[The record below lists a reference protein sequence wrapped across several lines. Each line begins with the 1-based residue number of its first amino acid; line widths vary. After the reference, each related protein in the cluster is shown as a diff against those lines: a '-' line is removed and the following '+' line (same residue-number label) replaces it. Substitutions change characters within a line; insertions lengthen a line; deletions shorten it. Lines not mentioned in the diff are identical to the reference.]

1 MRERSPDRDFEVA
14 LIILRE
20 GHAVARRRWAD
31 ACGPAELL
39 PPTYIHIGPERRL
52 MGVWRGPPVRIREY
66 RLSGEDL
73 LATDWRCIPASE
85 LLASERGRF

>member
-39 PPTYIHIGPERRL
+39 PPAYIHIGPERQL
-52 MGVWRGPPVRIREY
+52 LGVWWGPPILHRAY
-66 RLSGEDL
+66 RLSGADI
-73 LATDWRCIPASE
+73 LATDWRCVPASE